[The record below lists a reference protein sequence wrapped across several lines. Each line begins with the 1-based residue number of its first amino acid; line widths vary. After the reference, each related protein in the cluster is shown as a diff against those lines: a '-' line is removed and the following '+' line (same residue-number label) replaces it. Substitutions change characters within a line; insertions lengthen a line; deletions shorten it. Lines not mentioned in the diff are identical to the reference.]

1 MNDFRYEF
9 RYEYPFYHHG
19 GQMPKMA
26 FLRWPKKGKTLI
38 NWFARR
44 KCCRMWPFGVRFLE
58 FLIKGAPG
66 TWSCHAFIRGDVEA
80 AILISHTFQ
89 VDKGHNTAERAQS
102 ILVFSMMFPFHST

>member
-9 RYEYPFYHHG
+9 RYEYTCYHQG

-38 NWFARR
+38 KWFARR
-44 KCCRMWPFGVRFLE
+44 KCCRMWPFGVCFHE
-58 FLIKGAPG
+58 FLIKGTPS

-80 AILISHTFQ
+80 AVLISHTFQ
-89 VDKGHNTAERAQS
+89 VDRGHHRAESVQS
-102 ILVFSMMFPFHST
+102 IFVFSMMFPFHDT